1 MPMLSLVEAAITIG
15 VGVEL
20 IEYFISHC
28 PKHGES
34 RTLAAK
40 KAGDDILIDETDL
53 LDYQKYLSQ
62 PWPIPAK
69 AQRPGIPERIKE
81 DIRLESHLACAICG
95 HMDNGEV
102 AHIEAVSGTLNNSP
116 DNLLLL
122 CPNHHSKYDLGYK
135 PSNNVTIET
144 VRAAKLLKRRSRQRM
159 LSYEVN
165 AVKGFK
171 GLLQLIK
178 SIGKKLQ
185 EEANKEQVEILTTE
199 VQKLLEMVPE
209 LTKAAEE
216 QARQD
221 RPDSKVDKLIATN
234 APTFAQ
240 GDCTIN
246 RADFQD
252 LRQMPPI
259 DYGESP
265 TCKHSQGG

>member
-40 KAGDDILIDETDL
+40 KTGDDILIDKTDL

-95 HMDNGEV
+95 RMDNGEV
-102 AHIEAVSGTLNNSP
+102 AHIEAVSGTLNDSQTT
-116 DNLLLL
+116 
-122 CPNHHSKYDLGYK
+122 CYSYAQTITQSTTFGYK

-178 SIGKKLQ
+178 CMGRKTSRRGKQ
-185 EEANKEQVEILTTE
+185 
-199 VQKLLEMVPE
+199 
-209 LTKAAEE
+209 
-216 QARQD
+216 
-221 RPDSKVDKLIATN
+221 
-234 APTFAQ
+234 
-240 GDCTIN
+240 
-246 RADFQD
+246 RA
-252 LRQMPPI
+252 
-259 DYGESP
+259 G
-265 TCKHSQGG
+265 